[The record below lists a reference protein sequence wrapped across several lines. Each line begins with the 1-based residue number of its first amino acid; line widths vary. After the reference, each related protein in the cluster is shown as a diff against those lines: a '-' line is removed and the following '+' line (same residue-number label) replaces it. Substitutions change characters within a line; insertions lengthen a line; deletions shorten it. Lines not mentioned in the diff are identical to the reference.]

1 MIVIKYN
8 SNFKIEKRKKGCVLL
23 IRLNSH
29 DSEYTNIYLTKAQI
43 RFLNLVICNFK
54 KEKKKKDD

>member
-8 SNFKIEKRKKGCVLL
+8 SDLKIEKYKKGCTLL
-23 IRLNSH
+23 VRVNPH
-29 DSEYTNIYLTKAQI
+29 DSDYTKIFLTKAQI

-54 KEKKKKDD
+54 KKKIKKN

>member
-8 SNFKIEKRKKGCVLL
+8 SDLKIEKLKKGCILL

-29 DSEYTNIYLTKAQI
+29 DSDYTKIYLTKAQI
-43 RFLNLVICNFK
+43 RFLNLVICDFK
-54 KEKKKKDD
+54 KSKKSKKK

>member
-1 MIVIKYN
+1 MITIKYN
-8 SNFKIEKRKKGCVLL
+8 SNLKIEKRKKGCILL

-29 DSEYTNIYLTKAQI
+29 DSDYTKIFLTKSQI

-54 KEKKKKDD
+54 NVPSF